1 MQCGAYKMPQ
11 LKILN
16 SKKIK
21 EILKLI
27 ENQWNAK
34 LKLNYAFLKNNK
46 NRIFIINKDISKID
60 LEKLRINSIGT
71 YFCETRNDKIRL
83 SIEGSQIVGP
93 KATKNIVEINSLQV
107 KQWMKGED
115 LEIENKGD
123 YNGFVII
130 EHNNDFLGT
139 GKYKDGKV
147 LNYVGKSRRIN
158 LS

>member
-16 SKKIK
+16 TKEIK
-21 EILKLI
+21 QILKLI

-60 LEKLRINSIGT
+60 LEKLRINSIGM

-93 KATKNIVEINSLQV
+93 KAMKNIVEINSLQV

-130 EHNNDFLGT
+130 KHNNDFLGT

-147 LNYVGKSRRIN
+147 LNYVGKSRRVSII
-158 LS
+158 

>member
-16 SKKIK
+16 TKEIK
-21 EILKLI
+21 QILKLI

-34 LKLNYAFLKNNK
+34 LKLDYAFLKNNK
-46 NRIFIINKDISKID
+46 SRVFIVNKDISTID
-60 LEKLRINSIGT
+60 LEKLRINSIGM

-93 KATKNIVEINSLQV
+93 KAMKNIVEINSLQV

-130 EHNNDFLGT
+130 KHNNDFLGT

-147 LNYVGKSRRIN
+147 LNYVGKSRRVSII
-158 LS
+158 

>member
-1 MQCGAYKMPQ
+1 MPQ

-16 SKKIK
+16 TKEIK
-21 EILKLI
+21 QILKLI

-34 LKLNYAFLKNNK
+34 LKLDYAFLKNNK
-46 NRIFIINKDISKID
+46 SRVFIVNKDISTID
-60 LEKLRINSIGT
+60 LEKLRINSIGM

-93 KATKNIVEINSLQV
+93 KAMKNIVEINSLQV

-130 EHNNDFLGT
+130 KHNNDFLGT

-147 LNYVGKSRRIN
+147 LNYVGKSRRVSII
-158 LS
+158 

>member
-1 MQCGAYKMPQ
+1 MPQ

-16 SKKIK
+16 SKEIK

-46 NRIFIINKDISKID
+46 NRIFIVNKDISKIE
-60 LEKLRINSIGT
+60 LEKLRINSIGM

-93 KATKNIVEINSLQV
+93 KAMKNIVEINSLQV

-130 EHNNDFLGT
+130 KHNNDFLGT

-147 LNYVGKSRRIN
+147 LNYVGKSRRVSII
-158 LS
+158 